1 MVRAMHAVGTGH
13 LVAGRYRLGGQ
24 IGRGAMGIVW
34 RGRDELLDRDVAV
47 KQVRTAAP
55 GTDADDGTA
64 YQRTLR
70 EARTAAR
77 LSHPGVVTVFDVV
90 EEDASPWI
98 VMELVR
104 ARSLDQVVAED
115 GPLRPAEAAGVG
127 ERLLSALACAHAAGV
142 LHRDVKPSNV
152 LITPDGGAVLTDFGI
167 ATLAGDPGLT
177 QAGMVV
183 GTPGFTAP
191 ERVRGAPATPASDLW
206 SLGATLYA
214 AVEGRG
220 PFDRPGGS
228 AVITA
233 GVLNEDAPRA
243 PSAGP
248 LGPVIEAL
256 LRTDPGARPDTATS
270 ARLLAGVAGRAR
282 PEPLPPG
289 GRWPGQP
296 AAGQL
301 AAAAGQ
307 PGAATGQPG
316 TATGQVRAAAGQV
329 RAAAGQAA
337 AGSPA
342 PGAPGPFADAA
353 TARMASDDQTVPREV
368 SDLPGSPA
376 FADIH
381 EFPDLPLAAETSGAA
396 ELPAFLD
403 LPLAGAAGL
412 PPGQAAPWSQP
423 GSPSGPF
430 PLEPAA
436 PCSQPGSPSGPFP
449 LEPAAPCSQPGSP
462 SGAGPAD
469 PAGRPGAAGTVPPHP
484 PGRGPGRRP
493 GNGRQAR
500 HRRRVLVATAGLT
513 AAAVAGLIAW
523 TAFPHPVNA
532 AAGQRVPSSPP
543 SVGGP
548 AAGSSP
554 RPGSQAAGPASP
566 GSSSSAAGAGGVL
579 SGAASSGTST
589 TGSTGQAG
597 TGPPGSSGQPGGSQ
611 PGSGGQTGGSGS
623 QTGGASPPPVGY
635 RWLSVP
641 AASTGTPAGFEIAI
655 PDSWSATRQGL
666 AWYLDPPAGS
676 AYIEVNLT
684 LFSYPK
690 PVRQAQYLQAT
701 AIRQDEYPGY
711 RLIGI
716 APVSYRNSAAA
727 SWRFDWRQH
736 SLGRVADQELLF
748 SRNATA
754 GRQDYELSVSAPA
767 PGFPAARAVFEQV
780 LRTFRRLA

>member
-47 KQVRTAAP
+47 KQVRIAAP

-167 ATLAGDPGLT
+167 ATLEGDPGLT

-282 PEPLPPG
+282 PEPHPPG

-301 AAAAGQ
+301 GAAAGQ
-307 PGAATGQPG
+307 LGAAAGQLG
-316 TATGQVRAAAGQV
+316 ATAGQLGAAAGQGRAAADRAAAGQL
-329 RAAAGQAA
+329 
-337 AGSPA
+337 A
-342 PGAPGPFADAA
+342 PGAAGPLADAA
-353 TARMASDDQTVPREV
+353 TARMASGDQTVPREV
-368 SDLPGSPA
+368 PDLPGSPA

-381 EFPDLPLAAETSGAA
+381 EFPELPVAAETSGAP

-403 LPLAGAAGL
+403 LPLAGASGL

-430 PLEPAA
+430 PPEPAA
-436 PCSQPGSPSGPFP
+436 PWSQPGSPSGPR
-449 LEPAAPCSQPGSP
+449 EPAAPWSRPGSR

-469 PAGRPGAAGTVPPHP
+469 PIGRPGSAGTWPPHP
-484 PGRGPGRRP
+484 PGRGQGRRP
-493 GNGRQAR
+493 GDGRQPGY
-500 HRRRVLVATAGLT
+500 RRRVLAATAGLT

-532 AAGQRVPSSPP
+532 AAGQHLPSSPP
-543 SVGGP
+543 SVRGP
-548 AAGSSP
+548 AAGSGTRPGGQAGDSA
-554 RPGSQAAGPASP
+554 RPGSG
-566 GSSSSAAGAGGVL
+566 SSAAGAGGIL

-589 TGSTGQAG
+589 TGSNGQTGTGQPG
-597 TGPPGSSGQPGGSQ
+597 GSGQPGSSGQPGG
-611 PGSGGQTGGSGS
+611 
-623 QTGGASPPPVGY
+623 ASPPPLGY
-635 RWLSVP
+635 RWLSAP
-641 AASTGTPAGFEIAI
+641 AASTGTPAGFETAI
-655 PDSWSATRQGL
+655 PASWSVTRQGL

-684 LFSYPK
+684 PFSYAK

-701 AIRQDEYPGY
+701 AISRDEYPGY
-711 RLIGI
+711 RLVAIL
-716 APVSYRNSAAA
+716 PVSYRNTAAA

-736 SLGRVADQELLF
+736 SLGHMADQELLF
-748 SRNATA
+748 SLNATA
-754 GRQDYELSVSAPA
+754 GRQDYALSVSAPA
-767 PGFPAARAVFEQV
+767 LGFRVARAVFGQV